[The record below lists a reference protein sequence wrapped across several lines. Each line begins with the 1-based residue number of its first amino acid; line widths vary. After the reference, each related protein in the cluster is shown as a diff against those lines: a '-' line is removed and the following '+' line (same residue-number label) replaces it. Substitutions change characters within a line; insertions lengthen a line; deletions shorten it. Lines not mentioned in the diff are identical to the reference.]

1 MAPFFKLYK
10 FVIHKTLHTSTVIHK
25 TSQRPLFQNDWLRN
39 SYPLM
44 GGKIPQKFMG
54 FFLTAIFNVA
64 EKLHM
69 MYIKRT
75 YICFIFVRGSRAI
88 I

>member
-54 FFLTAIFNVA
+54 FFFNCYFQCGR
-64 EKLHM
+64 K
-69 MYIKRT
+69 IT
-75 YICFIFVRGSRAI
+75 YDVYQKNLYLFYLC
-88 I
+88 